1 MRMKGS
7 RALKKTK
14 CGKSGGLDGI
24 SVKRLKREGKAMIK
38 WIRRL
43 FNARLNSGE
52 VPESWRISCVV
63 PIY

>member
-24 SVKRLKREGKAMIK
+24 SVKRLKREGNAMIK
-38 WIRRL
+38 WIDYNANRL
-43 FNARLNSGE
+43 YEKVRYKCLGQ
-52 VPESWRISCVV
+52 
-63 PIY
+63 